1 MDIHVVQPGDT
12 IYRLAQQYGVSME
25 RLLQDNQLPDPS
37 HLVVGQTIV
46 VQYPELT
53 HTIQSGDSLY
63 SIAQMHNTTVAQL
76 LRNNPVLRGR
86 DLLFPG
92 QVIVVQY
99 SSQPRGSLTVN
110 AYAYPSINRDLL
122 RATLPYLSQLTPF
135 TYRFDEDDLI
145 PPRDE
150 PLVNAALQSRVVP
163 VLHLSNLDERGQF
176 SGALAHELLEDRDDQ
191 RELIEE
197 ILETVDRKGYQ
208 AVDVDFESLRASD
221 AAAYAQFLALLR
233 QALASR
239 GLPLMAA
246 LVPKTSANQPG
257 RLYEGIDYHL
267 IAQSVD
273 FALLMTYGWE
283 LLAQPLKTL
292 QIRGLRNNIYT
303 YLQKEIAVVAR
314 VMLSDYIYSDTVSQV
329 AFFKIPHQLIDDP
342 KFKQL
347 SIAAKLLY
355 GLLLDRMSLSAQN
368 GWHDNTGRVYIYY
381 TVNDVCQDIG
391 CGRNKAMRLL
401 ADLDTVKGIGLIERK
416 KQGQGRP
423 DKIFVKRITVQE
435 NAENAPETEQV
446 PTTLVSEADFPDVQR
461 SENPTS
467 RGRKNR
473 PLEVSKANP
482 NKTDENQ
489 TNFIQTNLSN
499 YPHTTTK
506 LGWIDRYERKEEEN
520 VLEGQQTTADSMLC
534 CTISFRTSYV
544 QNCPTGRNAPDSAA
558 CGAVPASMSFVKQT
572 TLVRG
577 HSP

>member
-1 MDIHVVQPGDT
+1 MCIRDRVLILS
-12 IYRLAQQYGVSME
+12 YR
-25 RLLQDNQLPDPS
+25 
-37 HLVVGQTIV
+37 QTR
-46 VQYPELT
+46 EGTL
-53 HTIQSGDSLY
+53 S
-63 SIAQMHNTTVAQL
+63 
-76 LRNNPVLRGR
+76 
-86 DLLFPG
+86 
-92 QVIVVQY
+92 
-99 SSQPRGSLTVN
+99 VN
-110 AYAYPSINRDLL
+110 GYAYPHIDRGLL
-122 RATLPYLSQLTPF
+122 QRTLPFLSDLTPF
-135 TYRFDEDDLI
+135 TYRFTNQGALIQLDDQYMI
-145 PPRDE
+145 D
-150 PLVNAALQSRVVP
+150 AAQYMGVRP
-163 VLHLSNLDERGQF
+163 VFHLSNLDDTEGAF
-176 SGALAHELLEDRDDQ
+176 SQDLAHIALTDQ
-191 RELIEE
+191 QVQTRLIHE
-197 ILETVDRKGYQ
+197 ILGTLHSLGYQ
-208 AVDVDFESLRASD
+208 GLDVDFENVAAQD
-221 AAAYAQFLALLR
+221 AQAYAQFISRLREALSPHNIPVLV
-233 QALASR
+233 ALTA
-239 GLPLMAA
+239 
-246 LVPKTSANQPG
+246 KTSRDQPG
-257 RLYEGIDYHL
+257 SLYEGHDYRL
-267 IAQSVD
+267 LAQAADYV
-273 FALLMTYGWE
+273 LLMTYGWE

-473 PLEVSKANP
+473 PLEVSKANL
-482 NKTDENQ
+482 NKTDKNQ
-489 TNFIQTNLSN
+489 TDFIQTNLSI
-499 YPHTTTK
+499 YPHTATK
-506 LGWIDRYERKEEEN
+506 LEWIDRYERKEEEN